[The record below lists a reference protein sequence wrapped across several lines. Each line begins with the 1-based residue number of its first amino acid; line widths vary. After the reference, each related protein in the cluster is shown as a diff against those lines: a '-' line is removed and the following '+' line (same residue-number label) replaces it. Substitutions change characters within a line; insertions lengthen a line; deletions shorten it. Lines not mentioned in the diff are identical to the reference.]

1 MHEVAISAGSSM
13 LDQPRRRRPRALT
26 GFVLLALA
34 LATSLTSVT
43 PARGQDAQTQ
53 AMGRTLFNE
62 GVALYNKG
70 DFEAACPK
78 LEASLK
84 AYAGVGT
91 RGKLAECYEK
101 LGRYASAYAAYRE
114 VAQLATRSGDPARE
128 QVASERAKS
137 LEPKLSYVTVTVPPA
152 NDVAGLVV
160 KRNGREVE
168 RAKLGSAEPVDAGSV
183 AFEVSAPGRRSFNG
197 KVTVAQGQAARF
209 EVPALALEVAP
220 PPPVTSSPTSTP
232 APALAPPPVSAD
244 DSTALYGDR
253 PSWQR
258 PLGFVLLGSGVVAMG
273 VGGFFG
279 LSAKTKYNDAF
290 DGGGCV
296 RATKTCDAPGQAA
309 VDDARSKATL
319 STILFGAGGGLA
331 VVGAIVLLTAPSNKP
346 GALRLA
352 PTTYAGGAGLT
363 LGGSLQ

>member
-1 MHEVAISAGSSM
+1 M
-13 LDQPRRRRPRALT
+13 LEQPPRRPLLFTGIAL
-26 GFVLLALA
+26 LA
-34 LATSLTSVT
+34 LATSVTSVT
-43 PARGQDAQTQ
+43 PARAQDAQTQ

-62 GVALYNKG
+62 GVALFNKG
-70 DFEAACPK
+70 DFDAACPK

-84 AYAGVGT
+84 AYPGIGT

-137 LEPKLSYVTVTVPPA
+137 LEPKLSYVIVTVPPA
-152 NDVAGLVV
+152 NDVPGLVV
-160 KRNGREVE
+160 KRNGREID

-183 AFEVSAPGRRSFNG
+183 AIDVTAPGRKTFNG
-197 KVTVAQGQAARF
+197 HVTVTQGQSARF
-209 EVPALALEVAP
+209 EVPSLALEG
-220 PPPVTSSPTSTP
+220 P
-232 APALAPPPVSAD
+232 AAPPPVMPAPPASAPPPASPSAD
-244 DSTALYGDR
+244 ESTALHGD
-253 PSWQR
+253 PPNWQK
-258 PLGFVLLGSGVVAMG
+258 PLGFVLMGVGVVGMG

-279 LSAKTKYNDAF
+279 LSAKSKYGAAF
-290 DGGGCV
+290 DGGGCD

-319 STILFGAGGGLA
+319 STILFGAGGGLV
-331 VVGAIVLLTAPSNKP
+331 VVGAIVLFTAPSSRP
-346 GALRLA
+346 RALQLA

-363 LGGSLQ
+363 LGGLL

>member
-1 MHEVAISAGSSM
+1 MFNQA
-13 LDQPRRRRPRALT
+13 LRRPRVLT
-26 GFVLLALA
+26 GIVLLALA
-34 LATSLTSVT
+34 TSVTSVT

-62 GVALYNKG
+62 GVALFNKG

-84 AYAGVGT
+84 AYPGVGT

-152 NDVAGLVV
+152 NDVPGLVV

-168 RAKLGSAEPVDAGSV
+168 RAKLGSAEPIDAGSV
-183 AFEVSAPGRRSFNG
+183 AFDVTAPGRRPFNG
-197 KVTVAQGQAARF
+197 KVVVAQGQAARF
-209 EVPALALEVAP
+209 EVPALALEGAAAP
-220 PPPVTSSPTSTP
+220 PMTPSPSQSP
-232 APALAPPPVSAD
+232 SQSPSPSPSLAPVSAD
-244 DSTALYGDR
+244 DSTALHDDR
-253 PSWQR
+253 PTWQK
-258 PLGFVLLGSGVVAMG
+258 PLGFVLLGAGVVAMG
-273 VGGFFG
+273 VGGYFG

-290 DGGGCV
+290 DGGGCD
-296 RATKTCDAPGQAA
+296 RATKTCDAPGQAG

-331 VVGAIVLLTAPSNKP
+331 VIGAVVLLTAPSNRTR
-346 GALRLA
+346 ALHVA
-352 PTTYAGGAGLT
+352 PMTYAGGAGLT
-363 LGGSLQ
+363 LGGLL

>member
-1 MHEVAISAGSSM
+1 M
-13 LDQPRRRRPRALT
+13 LVQPPRRPRRPRLFT
-26 GFVLLALA
+26 GIVLLALA
-34 LATSLTSVT
+34 TSVTAVTAVT

-62 GVALYNKG
+62 GVALFNKG
-70 DFEAACPK
+70 DFESACPK

-84 AYAGVGT
+84 AYPGIGT

-114 VAQLATRSGDPARE
+114 VAQLATMTGDPARE

-137 LEPKLSYVTVTVPPA
+137 LEPKLSYVTVTVVPA
-152 NDVAGLVV
+152 NDVPGLVV

-183 AFEVSAPGRRSFNG
+183 AFDVSAPGRKPFNG
-197 KVTVAQGQAARF
+197 KVTVTQGQAARF
-209 EVPALALEVAP
+209 EVPALALEGAAP
-220 PPPVTSSPTSTP
+220 LPPPVATT
-232 APALAPPPVSAD
+232 PPPSPSPVSGD

-258 PLGFVLLGSGVVAMG
+258 PLGLVLLGAGVVGMG

-290 DGGGCV
+290 DGGGCD

-319 STILFGAGGGLA
+319 STILFGAGGGLV

-346 GALRLA
+346 RALQLA

-363 LGGSLQ
+363 LGGLLY

>member
-1 MHEVAISAGSSM
+1 M
-13 LDQPRRRRPRALT
+13 LHQPPRRPQLLT
-26 GFVLLALA
+26 GIVLLALA
-34 LATSLTSVT
+34 ASVTSVT

-53 AMGRTLFNE
+53 AMGRTLFND

-70 DFEAACPK
+70 DFDAACPK

-84 AYAGVGT
+84 AYPGIGT

-101 LGRYASAYAAYRE
+101 QGRYASAYAAYRE

-137 LEPKLSYVTVTVPPA
+137 LEPKLSYVTVTVLPA
-152 NDVAGLVV
+152 NDVPGLVV

-168 RAKLGSAEPVDAGSV
+168 RAKLGSAEPIDAGSV
-183 AFEVSAPGRRSFNG
+183 AFDVSAPGRKSFSS

-209 EVPALALEVAP
+209 EVPALALAGTAPP
-220 PPPVTSSPTSTP
+220 PPPVTP
-232 APALAPPPVSAD
+232 APPPSPVGAD

-253 PSWQR
+253 PGWQK
-258 PLGFVLLGSGVVAMG
+258 PLGLVLLGAGVVGMG

-290 DGGGCV
+290 DGGGCD
-296 RATKTCDAPGQAA
+296 RATKTCDGPGQAV

-319 STILFGAGGGLA
+319 STILFGAGGGLV

-346 GALRLA
+346 RAIQLA

-363 LGGSLQ
+363 LGGLL